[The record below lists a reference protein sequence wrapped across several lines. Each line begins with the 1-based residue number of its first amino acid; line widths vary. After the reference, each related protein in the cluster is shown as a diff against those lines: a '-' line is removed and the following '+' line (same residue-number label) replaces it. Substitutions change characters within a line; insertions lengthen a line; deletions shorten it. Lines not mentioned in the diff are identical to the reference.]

1 MRYRAVRALPDLA
14 PVTERFFSHD
24 QLPLTDKPCMERR
37 REPRIQAFQKVDLI
51 LLGDNA
57 PPIDANATQF
67 SGNGLR
73 LVLKQSVPVGAAVK
87 VQGDDWLV
95 LGEVCYCRKER
106 LNFVVGLQL
115 EHSLTGLRQL
125 EELNRKFMSDFEP
138 MADLV
143 AVDVA

>member
-1 MRYRAVRALPDLA
+1 
-14 PVTERFFSHD
+14 
-24 QLPLTDKPCMERR
+24 MERR

-51 LLGDNA
+51 LLGDGA

-73 LVLKQSVPVGAAVK
+73 LVLKQPVPVGSAVK

-95 LGEVCYCRKER
+95 LGEVCYCRKDR

-115 EHSLTGLRQL
+115 EHSLMGLRQL

-138 MADLV
+138 LTDLV